1 MPQAAPDSTPYRATT
16 YPATPFP
23 AAAGLPA
30 PDAPVVP
37 HPMLSEPAF
46 AHLHRTRRRFS
57 WWLTAAMLAVYF
69 GFILT
74 LAFRPDLLALPLTP
88 GQPMSVGI
96 PVGFGMFA
104 FTFGLVAIY
113 VYRSNTVYD
122 KMIEDIRTGAQS

>member
-1 MPQAAPDSTPYRATT
+1 MPQATPYPSP
-16 YPATPFP
+16 YPTPSPTDP
-23 AAAGLPA
+23 ALA
-30 PDAPVVP
+30 PTDAPVVP

-46 AHLHRTRRRFS
+46 ARLHRTRRRFS

-74 LAFRPDLLALPLTP
+74 LAFRPDLLALRLTP
-88 GQPMSVGI
+88 GQPMSIGI
-96 PVGFGMFA
+96 AVGFGMFA

-122 KMIEDIRTGAQS
+122 RMIHDIRTGAQS